1 MDDPRQRA
9 PSVARNRDPILE
21 VLRRVLPERGL
32 ALEVASGS
40 GEHAVYFAERL
51 PHLEFLPSDP
61 DEAARRSIAAWI
73 DASGLSN
80 VLAPI
85 ALDAATPHWLVEK
98 ADAIIC
104 INMAHISPWSATEG
118 LFKGAGRLLG
128 SGAPLYLYGPYKRG
142 GAHTAESNQAFDDWL
157 RGRNSEWALRDFE
170 RVTECAVLNGL
181 SEPQVV
187 EMPANNLSL
196 IFRRRGPRGDP

>member
-61 DEAARRSIAAWI
+61 DEAARRS
-73 DASGLSN
+73 
-80 VLAPI
+80 
-85 ALDAATPHWLVEK
+85 
-98 ADAIIC
+98 
-104 INMAHISPWSATEG
+104 
-118 LFKGAGRLLG
+118 
-128 SGAPLYLYGPYKRG
+128 
-142 GAHTAESNQAFDDWL
+142 
-157 RGRNSEWALRDFE
+157 
-170 RVTECAVLNGL
+170 
-181 SEPQVV
+181 
-187 EMPANNLSL
+187 
-196 IFRRRGPRGDP
+196 